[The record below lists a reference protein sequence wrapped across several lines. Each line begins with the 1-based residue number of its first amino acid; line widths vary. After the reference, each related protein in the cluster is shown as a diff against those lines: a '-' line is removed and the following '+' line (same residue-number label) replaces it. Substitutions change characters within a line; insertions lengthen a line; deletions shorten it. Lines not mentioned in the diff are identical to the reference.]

1 MEYFFENVKNG
12 DIIGFHY
19 KKWYYII
26 GKIINFFSYKIKS
39 RNLLEIEHVGMI
51 YNVERGKDIVTFSF
65 GESVG
70 HAGGR
75 ITTDYTIIKNNNKWV
90 IDSRFKNKNIKI
102 YLIPTLFEL
111 NRESN
116 NKAND
121 FWNFDDDYIIKQ
133 AVISV
138 NWFQKLFP
146 KLYKN
151 KTSKDF
157 SNYCMGAINAF
168 YSELGYGDNDIA
180 PSPAEITTLNY
191 IDKDNIREC
200 KFY

>member
-19 KKWYYII
+19 RKWYFIV
-26 GKIINFFSYKIKS
+26 GKIINFFSFKIKS
-39 RNLLEIEHVGMI
+39 KNLLEIEHVGMI
-51 YNVERGKDIVTFSF
+51 YNIEKGKDIITFSF
-65 GESVG
+65 GESAG

-75 ITTDYTIIKNNNKWV
+75 ITTDYTIIKNKKNYLV
-90 IDSRFKNKNIKI
+90 DSRFRNENIKI

-111 NRESN
+111 NKEFNR
-116 NKAND
+116 KAND
-121 FWNFDDDYIIKQ
+121 FWSFDDQYIVKQ
-133 AVISV
+133 AITSV

-146 KLYKN
+146 SLYKN

-168 YSELGYGDNDIA
+168 YSEIGVTTNDIA

-191 IDKDNIREC
+191 IDTNNIKEC
-200 KFY
+200 RFY